1 MGKSNAR
8 PGGRE
13 PRSANQRK
21 ATKQQPKTPLWRKPA
36 VWLGTLGTGVLI
48 GVLVN
53 VLSSQAERVVPP
65 PQAVPPPSSASS
77 SASPHLEVDGVSLID
92 PAAPAKFTGP
102 PFTPFKIDV
111 KLLNT
116 GQGLAIINSAKLII
130 QKFVL
135 LPLCNSQGSF
145 GSTGAYR
152 ANMPVNARPGQVVNI
167 PVSQLVKPNGADRF
181 DLLLR
186 TSLLQ
191 GNAKFNIYLYRV
203 HLFLLYNVHAEPL
216 DVGEV
221 LVNLPIAPD
230 GGEYYWNSYY
240 SAHPQGVKADVGAS
254 YMPQY
259 KRCVVTNSYALH
271 SILSLPARKSPEL
284 SAILPTLRYQTDTL
298 GP

>member
-8 PGGRE
+8 PGGRKS
-13 PRSANQRK
+13 PSANQRK
-21 ATKQQPKTPLWRKPA
+21 ATKQPAKPLWRKPA

-65 PQAVPPPSSASS
+65 PSSASS
-77 SASPHLEVDGVSLID
+77 SAAPHLEVDGVSLTD
-92 PAAPAKFTGP
+92 PGAPVKFTGP
-102 PFTPFKIDV
+102 PFTPFKVDI

-116 GQGLAIINSAKLII
+116 GKGLAIINSVRLII
-130 QKFVL
+130 QEFVL

-152 ANMPVNARPGQVVNI
+152 ANMPINARPGQVVNI
-167 PVSQLVKPNGADRF
+167 PVSQLVEPNGADRF

-186 TSLLQ
+186 TPLLQ

-203 HLFLLYNVHAEPL
+203 RLFLLYNVHTKPL

-221 LVNLPIAPD
+221 LVDLPVAPD

-240 SAHPQGVKADVGAS
+240 SAHPQGVKANVTAG

-259 KRCVVTNSYALH
+259 KKCVVTNSHALH
-271 SILSLPARKSPEL
+271 SILSLSARQSPEL
-284 SAILPTLRYQTDTL
+284 ATILPTLRYRTDML

>member
-1 MGKSNAR
+1 MGKSKAR
-8 PGGRE
+8 PSRRE
-13 PRSANQRK
+13 PPSVNQRK
-21 ATKQQPKTPLWRKPA
+21 ATEQPTNPFWRKPV

-53 VLSSQAERVVPP
+53 VLSSQAERVLPP
-65 PQAVPPPSSASS
+65 SQAVSPPSSVSS
-77 SASPHLEVDGVSLID
+77 SAAPHLEVDGVSLTD
-92 PAAPAKFTGP
+92 PGAPAKFTGP
-102 PFTPFKIDV
+102 PFTPFKVDI

-116 GQGLAIINSAKLII
+116 GKGLAIINSAKLII
-130 QKFVL
+130 QTFVL

-145 GSTGAYR
+145 GSTGTYR
-152 ANMPVNARPGQVVNI
+152 ANMPIDARPGQVVSV

-186 TSLLQ
+186 TPLLG
-191 GNAKFNIYLYRV
+191 GNAKFNVYLYRV
-203 HLFLLYNVHAEPL
+203 RLFLLYNVHTRPL

-221 LVNLPIAPD
+221 LVDLPVAPD

-240 SAHPQGVKADVGAS
+240 TAHPQGVKIDVGAS

-259 KRCVVTNSYALH
+259 KKCVIANSYALH
-271 SILSLPARKSPEL
+271 SILSLSARQSSEL
-284 SAILPTLRYQTDTL
+284 AAILPTLRYRTDTL